1 MHALEKDIELMASN
15 SLQFDKFLD
24 KLHRSIQEDMLTMRM
39 EQAEEDDRRNKME
52 QLENPQA
59 QPSSPEKNNMRSRK
73 TSKSGSKSPNKS
85 IAQDARYQVNADS
98 LQIVDESKM

>member
-39 EQAEEDDRRNKME
+39 EQAEKMTGGTKWSSLKTLKHSHLVPRR
-52 QLENPQA
+52 
-59 QPSSPEKNNMRSRK
+59 
-73 TSKSGSKSPNKS
+73 
-85 IAQDARYQVNADS
+85 I
-98 LQIVDESKM
+98 I